1 MGSYKNR
8 LYPRMTERPLRFR
21 LNPYSPLYYGLVL
34 AFLGE
39 GAQEGCTHAI
49 DSGPYHVPTRH
60 YEGQPAIYEYDS
72 YLGRHVMR
80 VTNDNM
86 RTIRLAYD
94 VVLEYPWFC
103 SAWAKFHAYDI
114 LIAFGGTGG
123 GGRTFF
129 WNPKSVNTIEVAGTN
144 NVVSFP
150 ILHASVD
157 TTWQHF
163 AGGTTGTLAFGWFK
177 DKTVSSSAAAIG
189 NFPIR
194 YLHGRESGLITSRGA
209 MADLMAWNRP
219 LTDSEG
225 RSLGDPGNVDLRVG
239 GVPLILPPR
248 RRSWPGITITT
259 QDEVITLPTLLAE
272 C

>member
-21 LNPYSPLYYGLVL
+21 LNPYSPLYYGLAL

-49 DSGPYHVPTRH
+49 DSGPYQVPTRH
-60 YEGQPAIYEYDS
+60 YEGQPATLVYDS
-72 YLGRHVMR
+72 HLRRPVLSVVSENR
-80 VTNDNM
+80 

-94 VVLEYPWFC
+94 VILTYPW
-103 SAWAKFHAYDI
+103 SAAVWAHQHAVDKI
-114 LIAFGGTGG
+114 TGFGGTGG
-123 GGRTFF
+123 IGRTYV
-129 WNPKSVNTIEVAGTN
+129 WITDSSKVYVAGTLGASTFGGPGSLV
-144 NVVSFP
+144 NVWLHGAFSVLNGLVSGW
-150 ILHASVD
+150 IN
-157 TTWQHF
+157 
-163 AGGTTGTLAFGWFK
+163 GKYMGTNAHT
-177 DKTVSSSAAAIG
+177 IG
-189 NFPIR
+189 DLPIR
-194 YLHGRESGLITSRGA
+194 YIHGREDAFSTNTGYL
-209 MADLMAWNRP
+209 ADLLAWNNRI
-219 LTDSEG
+219 LTTNEAAA
-225 RSLGDPGNVDLRVG
+225 LADPGNVDLRVG

>member
-49 DSGPYHVPTRH
+49 DSGPYQVPTRH
-60 YEGQPAIYEYDS
+60 YEGQPAIYEYDP

-103 SAWAKFHAYDI
+103 SAWIKVPYFRSYA
-114 LIAFGGTGG
+114 AFGGTGVAG
-123 GGRTFF
+123 QTFF
-129 WNPKSVNTIEVAGTN
+129 WNPKNT
-144 NVVSFP
+144 
-150 ILHASVD
+150 
-157 TTWQHF
+157 QHHR
-163 AGGTTGTLAFGWFK
+163 
-177 DKTVSSSAAAIG
+177 
-189 NFPIR
+189 N
-194 YLHGRESGLITSRGA
+194 SGYNLVG
-209 MADLMAWNRP
+209 
-219 LTDSEG
+219 
-225 RSLGDPGNVDLRVG
+225 LG
-239 GVPLILPPR
+239 
-248 RRSWPGITITT
+248 
-259 QDEVITLPTLLAE
+259 
-272 C
+272 